1 MILGGRGG
9 GHGRGGERGEELRR
23 SETRSWGGRL
33 GTTSTKH
40 SGQGHGVERGEEV
53 RKDPAAPLRTG
64 YPARKSHLSPRASLP
79 VAPAQSEI
87 PTEAEERRRKR

>member
-1 MILGGRGG
+1 MAVEEEEEKSFEEVRQGVGGA
-9 GHGRGGERGEELRR
+9 
-23 SETRSWGGRL
+23 GGRL

-40 SGQGHGVERGEEV
+40 SGQGHGVKRGEEV

-64 YPARKSHLSPRASLP
+64 YPARKSHLSPRASIP
-79 VAPAQSEI
+79 VALAQSEI